1 MADAESNGETL
12 GLVGR
17 PLPPAPSS
25 QEASPAPESD
35 QTRGPHED
43 HVHGDNQGRPHLH
56 QAQHPGWGQSE
67 GEGLHPTE
75 RPAGVLPGG
84 EEIEFLPVKQVG
96 QAWGCSSAGWM
107 VGEKRAAA
115 DTPVELNRSQA
126 MPGTVCRNGVPT

>member
-1 MADAESNGETL
+1 MLKATERPW
-12 GLVGR
+12 GLWAAPFPRPR
-17 PLPPAPSS
+17 PLRRPHLRPK
-25 QEASPAPESD
+25 SD

-43 HVHGDNQGRPHLH
+43 RVHGDNQGRPHLH